1 MASITIRNL
10 DDGLK
15 ARLRVR
21 AAHHGRSME
30 DEVRDI
36 LRVALAEEDR
46 TAADLA
52 ESIRRRF
59 ADLGGFDMP
68 EMPREMGREPPEFDE

>member
-10 DDGLK
+10 DDKLK
-15 ARLRVR
+15 QRLRMR

-36 LRVALAEEDR
+36 LRLARAEESTVPRDVSVAIQPPLR
-46 TAADLA
+46 TVRRGRAAETHQDVGTPA
-52 ESIRRRF
+52 V
-59 ADLGGFDMP
+59 AAH
-68 EMPREMGREPPEFDE
+68 